1 VNLKNRLERLER
13 RTEPART
20 RYVWLD
26 AGETQEEALARLE
39 RSPRHAESVVFIRWE
54 SEARAH
60 EHA

>member
-1 VNLKNRLERLER
+1 VNLKTRLERLER

-20 RYVWLD
+20 RFVWLD
-26 AGETQEEALARLE
+26 VGETKEAALARLE
-39 RSPRHAESVVFIRWE
+39 FSPRHAESVVFIRWE